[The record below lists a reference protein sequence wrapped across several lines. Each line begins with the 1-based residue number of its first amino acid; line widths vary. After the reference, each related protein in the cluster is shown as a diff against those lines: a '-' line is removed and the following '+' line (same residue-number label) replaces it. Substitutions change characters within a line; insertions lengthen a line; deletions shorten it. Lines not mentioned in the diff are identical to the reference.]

1 MSSDQPAVADT
12 EKVDAEA
19 AAEAE
24 EVDSEVVMLRNSCKY
39 ILIGAGQTVLWSHHH
54 ILVAL
59 GFFTSF

>member
-1 MSSDQPAVADT
+1 MSSDQPAVANN
-12 EKVDAEA
+12 EKVN
-19 AAEAE
+19 AEAE
-24 EVDSEVVMLRNSCKY
+24 EVEMLRESCKY